1 MAFVTDVSSADRER
15 WLETRRNYICA
26 SDVPAILGVD
36 PFRSALDVYL
46 EKRGLAAPRE
56 MTAAMEAGVEL
67 EEPVLAWYGR
77 RIGRDV
83 RPNKLIHVASE
94 LPWLACTPDGFL
106 GEVPVQLKCTGRTH
120 AWDEEIPEHVYAQVQ
135 AEMLCL
141 GADQAVALALVST
154 YGGFALKSYEV
165 GRDADLCRRIIASGR
180 DMKLRLVEGDPPPP
194 DGSRAAGEAIKTL
207 YPLEMEAKVVSLD
220 IEAAELTSQI
230 LYLDEQ
236 LKALEKRRS
245 ELRQRIQMS
254 IGDAEAGH
262 LPGGGVWKWRTT
274 NRKAYSVPAS
284 STRVLSFSRR
294 QPPP

>member
-83 RPNKLIHVASE
+83 RPNKLIHVASD

-106 GEVPVQLKCTGRTH
+106 GDVPVQLKCTGRTH

-180 DMKLRLVEGDPPPP
+180 DMKIRLVEGDPPPP
-194 DGSRAAGEAIKTL
+194 DGSRAAGDAIKAL
-207 YPLEMEAKVVSLD
+207 YPREMEAKVVSLD

-236 LKALEKRRS
+236 LKSLEKRRS

-254 IGDAEAGH
+254 LGDAECGV
-262 LPGGGVWKWRTT
+262 LPGGGAWTFKTVR
-274 NRKAYSVPAS
+274 RKAHQVAESES
-284 STRVLSFSRR
+284 RTLRFSKKGGL
-294 QPPP
+294 